1 MSQVQTDNLHP
12 SLRVACRRLSRHLEQ
27 ILDALGRPRAVVDVQ
42 LVDDAEIQ
50 ALNQQWRGIDA
61 VTDVLSFALEEDADE
76 PQLPAHIL
84 PIELLGD
91 IIISLD
97 TAARQTAE
105 MRRFLRDRGES
116 SRYSMWQETCF
127 LATHGLLH
135 LLGYDH
141 QTASDAAEMEA
152 LEVRFMAS
160 VTTAPLHE
168 LDRTDHGQ

>member
-1 MSQVQTDNLHP
+1 MSQVQTDNAHP
-12 SLRVACRRLSRHLEQ
+12 SLQVACRRLSRHLEGL
-27 ILDALGRPRAVVDVQ
+27 LDVMGRPRAVVDVQ
-42 LVDDAEIQ
+42 LVDDAAIH
-50 ALNQQWRGIDA
+50 ALNQQWRGVDA
-61 VTDVLSFALEEDADE
+61 VTDVLSFALEDDADA
-76 PQLPAHIL
+76 PPVPAHML

-97 TAARQTAE
+97 TAARQAAE

-141 QTASDAAEMEA
+141 QGATDAVEMEA
-152 LEVRFMAS
+152 LEARFMAT
-160 VTTAPLHE
+160 VTTAPIHE